1 MLRKLLCTIL
11 FLATP
16 LAMAQVQS
24 PAEPE
29 RFGDLL
35 VYRTVFNSSY
45 LPPDIASNVGLE
57 RGPTHGV
64 INIAVQRQ
72 TAEGPVPVD
81 AIVEG
86 NVRNVLEQ
94 RQKLDFIR
102 VQEEESIYF
111 VANYTAAQRGVLRF
125 EVSVQAE
132 EGAPT
137 HAMTFMQEFHPD
149 E

>member
-11 FLATP
+11 FLVTP
-16 LAMAQVQS
+16 FAMAQVQS
-24 PAEPE
+24 SAEPE

-45 LPPDIASNVGLE
+45 LPPDAAANVGLK

-72 TAEGPVPVD
+72 TPEGPVAVD
-81 AIVEG
+81 AVVKG

-125 EVSVQAE
+125 AVTVQAE
-132 EGAPT
+132 EGAPEHT
-137 HAMTFMQEFHPD
+137 MTFMQEFHPD

>member
-45 LPPDIASNVGLE
+45 LPPEVASNVGLE

-64 INIAVQRQ
+64 VNIAVQRQ
-72 TAEGPVPVD
+72 TPEGRVPVD

-94 RQKLDFIR
+94 RQDLDFIR

-125 EVSVQAE
+125 EVTVQAE
-132 EGAPT
+132 EGAPEHT
-137 HAMTFMQEFHPD
+137 MNFMQEFHPD

>member
-16 LAMAQVQS
+16 FATAQVQS

-35 VYRTVFNSSY
+35 VYRTVFNSSF
-45 LPPDIASNVGLE
+45 LQPDTAANVGLE
-57 RGPTHGV
+57 RGPRHGV

-72 TAEGPVPVD
+72 TPEGPVAVD
-81 AIVEG
+81 AIVKG

-125 EVSVQAE
+125 QVTVQAE
-132 EGAPT
+132 EGAPEHT
-137 HAMTFMQEFHPD
+137 MTFMQEFHPD

>member
-1 MLRKLLCTIL
+1 MLRKLLFTIL

-16 LAMAQVQS
+16 LAMAQAQNS
-24 PAEPE
+24 AEPE

-35 VYRTVFNSSY
+35 VYRTLLNSSY
-45 LPPDIASNVGLE
+45 LPAETAANVGLE

-72 TAEGPVPVD
+72 TQEGPVAVD
-81 AIVEG
+81 AIVQG

-102 VQEEESIYF
+102 VQEEEAIYF

-125 EVSVQAE
+125 EVTVQAE

>member
-1 MLRKLLCTIL
+1 MLRKLLCTML
-11 FLATP
+11 FLAAP
-16 LAMAQVQS
+16 LAMAQAQS

-45 LPPDIASNVGLE
+45 LPPETAANVGLE

-72 TAEGPVPVD
+72 TPEGPEPID

-94 RQKLDFIR
+94 RQDLDFIR
-102 VQEEESIYF
+102 VQEEEAIYF

-132 EGAPT
+132 EGAPEHT
-137 HAMTFMQEFHPD
+137 MTFMQEFYPD